1 MILYIANR
9 PFCRAKKIRRKNRA
23 ARKNTHARRKRNPR
37 GRAGRLGCVKQQPKC
52 IFCGTRAFSAAKQP
66 PPAAV
71 GRHKLRGPV
80 CDRAYIG
87 ACMRVAVPP
96 YPRLYTR
103 PPRARVHARERA
115 HGRGQVRACA
125 PASSC
130 CGGASVT
137 GTRATLPVMA
147 TGAFK
152 RRLGIAACTRAD
164 FSRRP

>member
-1 MILYIANR
+1 MILYIGNP
-9 PFCRAKKIRRKNRA
+9 PFCRAKKIVRKITRPEKHARA
-23 ARKNTHARRKRNPR
+23 AKTKPPWARGAPGVRQTAAQMHFLWDTRVFGCQTTTPSRRRPPR
-37 GRAGRLGCVKQQPKC
+37 
-52 IFCGTRAFSAAKQP
+52 
-66 PPAAV
+66 
-71 GRHKLRGPV
+71 
-80 CDRAYIG
+80 

-96 YPRLYTR
+96 YLRLYTR

-137 GTRATLPVMA
+137 VTRATLPVMA

-152 RRLGIAACTRAD
+152 RRLGIAACTRAE

>member
-1 MILYIANR
+1 MIFYIANR
-9 PFCRAKKIRRKNRA
+9 SFFARQKIRRKKYRA

-71 GRHKLRGPV
+71 G
-80 CDRAYIG
+80 RAYIG

-137 GTRATLPVMA
+137 VTRATLPVMA
-147 TGAFK
+147 AGAFK
-152 RRLGIAACTRAD
+152 RRLGIAACTRAE
-164 FSRRP
+164 FPRRP